1 MAEHHCLHC
10 AIRNAIIDH
19 FDALGHQH
27 GTTTVVDAMELF
39 PALVTLCAETLSAV
53 EDDDTRSR
61 GLARLI
67 SEIIE
72 EVNEIRANGTQPEI
86 LMPS

>member
-10 AIRNAIIDH
+10 AIRAAIIDH

-27 GTTTVVDAMELF
+27 GTTTVVDAMELL
-39 PALVTLCAETLSAV
+39 PALVTLCAEMLSVV

-67 SEIIE
+67 SEIID
-72 EVNEIRANGTQPEI
+72 EVKEIRAKGMQPEV
-86 LMPS
+86 LVPS